1 MFDTVTIHIKA
12 GDGGAGCVS
21 FRREKF
27 VPRGGPDGGD
37 GGSGGD
43 VVLRVREGQHL
54 LRALRY
60 KPRYVA
66 QDGSNGQ
73 GNGRT
78 GHRGKDVVVNVPS
91 GTVVFQVE
99 KDGTRK
105 MVGDL
110 ATATSEVTVATG
122 GSGGRGNSK
131 FASSKNRAPLL
142 AEAGELV
149 ADMTFYL
156 ELKLLADVGV
166 VGMPSVGKSSL
177 LRMCSR
183 ATPEVAAYPFT
194 TIEPV
199 LGFVEGRG
207 REFIVVEIPGLI
219 EGAHQG
225 VGLGDEFLK
234 HMERTRV
241 FMHLL
246 DGSSE
251 SMVEDYRQLREEM
264 RLFNEELL
272 EKPEVVVVNKIDIP
286 DVEVNL
292 NDIKENL
299 RLNDI
304 DSQYISAATGEGVED
319 VLDRVATILATQPV
333 APSGPVEPIPVLQ
346 ATARG
351 ERPSVTRDGE
361 VFVLKSPRA
370 ERLVRRV
377 DLGDWN
383 VQVQL
388 WAAFERMGIVRV
400 LERAGARTG
409 ALVRIGEHEL
419 EWN

>member
-1 MFDTVTIHIKA
+1 M
-12 GDGGAGCVS
+12 
-21 FRREKF
+21 
-27 VPRGGPDGGD
+27 
-37 GGSGGD
+37 
-43 VVLRVREGQHL
+43 
-54 LRALRY
+54 
-60 KPRYVA
+60 YVA

-78 GHRGKDVVVNVPS
+78 GHRGKDVVIDVPS
-91 GTVVFQVE
+91 GTIVFNVE
-99 KDGTRK
+99 KDGTRR
-105 MVGDL
+105 MMSDL
-110 ATATSEVTVATG
+110 AGSTLAVTVAAG
-122 GSGGRGNSK
+122 GGGGRGNSK
-131 FASSKNRAPLL
+131 FASSKNRAPML
-142 AEAGELV
+142 AEAGEV
-149 ADMTFYL
+149 VEEMTLYL

-183 ATPEVAAYPFT
+183 ARPEVAAYPFT
-194 TIEPV
+194 TLEPV
-199 LGFVEGRG
+199 LGFVEGRR
-207 REFIVVEIPGLI
+207 REFIIVEIPGLI

-241 FMHLL
+241 FIHLL

-251 SMVEDYRQLREEM
+251 SIVEDYRQLRGEM

-272 EKPEVVVVNKIDIP
+272 EKPEVVVVNKIDLP
-286 DVEVNL
+286 DVH
-292 NDIKENL
+292 ENL
-299 RLNDI
+299 DAIREGLRQGGI
-304 DSQYISAATGEGVED
+304 DSHYMSAATGEGVED
-319 VLDRVATILATQPV
+319 VLDRVASILATQPLT
-333 APSGPVEPIPVLQ
+333 PGGPAQPIPIVQ
-346 ATARG
+346 ATSRG
-351 ERPSVTRDGE
+351 ERPSVTREGE

-377 DLGDWN
+377 DLEDWN

-409 ALVRIGEHEL
+409 ATVRIGEQEL
-419 EWN
+419 EWK